1 MKKVD
6 LLRRF
11 IGAGIAESAFAS
23 ICNANEI
30 KAHIW
35 EMPGVYFQYIDDLYP
50 SSYSHIFEGL
60 CIRQRTAKNILA
72 TRSYFIVISLPKDII
87 WDSSRTRLTAEQIDE
102 EAGGSTL
109 EHILSDLNRGMME
122 TITRMLSEGYVCH
135 PINLESLTKAKHSII
150 AIGAKGREI
159 TDACDLFVSIHL
171 CSKLV
176 GGSCL
181 PSRVLQQVI
190 EHQREKE
197 KKDDKDKRK
206 RKPNKK
212 KKPRRDDDILS
223 VLADKTRKE
232 TCRCQTVFHVYL
244 TPPSTRVSMLYLPLN
259 PRKEH
264 AQSRTMVWLMMGDQS
279 FVIEATKRGPSVL

>member
-11 IGAGIAESAFAS
+11 IGAGIAESEFAS
-23 ICNANEI
+23 ICNSNEI
-30 KAHIW
+30 KVHIW

-50 SSYSHIFEGL
+50 SSYGHIFEGL
-60 CIRQRTAKNILA
+60 CIRERTAKHLLA
-72 TRSYFIVISLPKDII
+72 TRSYFIVISLPKDIV

-102 EAGGSTL
+102 AEGSTL

-135 PINLESLTKAKHSII
+135 PINLESLTKAKRSII
-150 AIGAKGREI
+150 AIGAKGREF

-176 GGSCL
+176 GGGCL
-181 PSRVLQQVI
+181 PSRVLQQVRQ
-190 EHQREKE
+190 HQREKE
-197 KKDDKDKRK
+197 RKDDKDKSK
-206 RKPNKK
+206 SKKPNKK

-232 TCRCQTVFHVYL
+232 NGFLNIDFPHRSQLWFHAADAR
-244 TPPSTRVSMLYLPLN
+244 TQLY
-259 PRKEH
+259 
-264 AQSRTMVWLMMGDQS
+264 
-279 FVIEATKRGPSVL
+279 I